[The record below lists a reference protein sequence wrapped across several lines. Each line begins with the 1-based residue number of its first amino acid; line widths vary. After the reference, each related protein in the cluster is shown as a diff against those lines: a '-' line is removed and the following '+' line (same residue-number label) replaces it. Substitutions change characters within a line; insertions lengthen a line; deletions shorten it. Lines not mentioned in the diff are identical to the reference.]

1 MGRERNADYQ
11 SRSSHIASKCDEDGK
26 WKLYIIAAEGD
37 KREPSYFDALTIKYE
52 QDFRLS
58 NIHVE
63 FIDREEEKASNSD
76 PKYVYQTLLK
86 FYEELEKKYS
96 LTEYDEL
103 WMIIDTDDYNDRKK
117 TIYEISKKCHE
128 NPIYKLCISN
138 PCFEIW
144 LILHFFD
151 LETSLQDCIP
161 ENILKT
167 ILQDNISGN
176 TTLKD
181 YIKNQYIDINKRP
194 KICKKLWHIIY
205 QSQKQPSYEKML
217 EYIPQAI
224 SRAKIIGECHPN
236 DPDYP
241 EHKIGTEIYK
251 LLEKLTQLTQMSM
264 NLES

>member
-11 SRSSHIASKCDEDGK
+11 SRSSHIASKCGEDGK

-37 KREPSYFDALTIKYE
+37 KREPNYFDVLTIKYE

-103 WMIIDTDDYNDRKK
+103 WMIIDTDDYNTRKE
-117 TIYEISKKCHE
+117 TIFQISKKCYE
-128 NPIYKLCISN
+128 NSIYKLCISN

-161 ENILKT
+161 
-167 ILQDNISGN
+167 GN
-176 TTLKD
+176 SEVSSLKD
-181 YIKNQYIDINKRP
+181 YIKNQYIKKRP

>member
-1 MGRERNADYQ
+1 MGRERNTNYQ
-11 SRSSHIASKCDEDGK
+11 SRSSHIASKCNKNGK

-37 KREPSYFDALTIKYE
+37 KKEPNYFNALTAKYE

-63 FIDREEEKASNSD
+63 FIDREEEKAGNSD

-86 FYEELEKKYS
+86 FYEELEKKYG
-96 LTEYDEL
+96 LQEYDEL
-103 WMIIDTDDYNDRKK
+103 WMIIDTDDYNTRQT
-117 TIYEISKKCHE
+117 TISEILKKCHK
-128 NPIYKLCISN
+128 NPVYKLCISN

-161 ENILKT
+161 EHLLKT
-167 ILQDNISGN
+167 SVKNYIEENS
-176 TTLKD
+176 TSLKD
-181 YIKNQYIDINKRP
+181 YIKNQYIKKRP
-194 KICKKLWHIIY
+194 GICKKLWNIIH
-205 QSQKQPSYEKML
+205 QSQKQPSDEKML

-224 SRAKIIGECHPN
+224 YRAKILGECNPN

-251 LLEKLTQLTQMSM
+251 LLEKLTQISI